1 MKNKK
6 ENLLENI
13 ASDKAGEDKK
23 ENVKKRP
30 WIITFFCIIGIF
42 WLILYF
48 LGLLSFIVTKNFRE
62 TGNAFDLFIEL
73 ITFFYAIIALRLYW
87 QMKKAGVYI
96 LGIISSIEIIL
107 NLVNGFWPLSL
118 SCGCEFP
125 IILTILGLIYRKQ
138 MS

>member
-1 MKNKK
+1 MENKK
-6 ENLLENI
+6 ENLLESI
-13 ASDKAGEDKK
+13 DSAKTDEKTK
-23 ENVKKRP
+23 ENIGKRP

-48 LGLLSFIVTKNFRE
+48 LGLISLILTKNFRDTE
-62 TGNAFDLFIEL
+62 NAFNLFIEL
-73 ITFFYAIIALRLYW
+73 ITFFYSIIAIRLYW

-107 NLVNGFWPLSL
+107 NLLNGVWPLSL

-125 IILTILGLIYRKQ
+125 LLLTILGLIYRKQ
-138 MS
+138 MN

>member
-118 SCGCEFP
+118 SCGCQFP
-125 IILTILGLIYRKQ
+125 ILLTILGLIYRKQ